1 MIILIFFFLML
12 NRVFANE
19 YNEMLAKT
27 ALNISQS
34 TYCLDT
40 ISISNMECATCSTD
54 NEYQRLIK
62 QDNELIIIG
71 YNTIYKTIFASF
83 RGSVNIQNWIDNIHV
98 SQIQPYNNT
107 DISVEKGFYNLFTNL
122 KDDVIKEIQDVS
134 KKYNTRELLITGH
147 SLGGALSTLLTFEML
162 YVENTNMNIKLIT
175 FGSPRVGNEY
185 FVSIFNEYSIY
196 CNRITHYYDMVPH
209 IPQEFLNYV
218 HVSQEIWYNEENS
231 DYNVCNDK
239 DNREDPYCSDSC
251 SPIHCTSTSD
261 HMKYLNISMGSEGD
275 C

>member
-40 ISISNMECATCSTD
+40 ISNMECATCSTD

-122 KDDVIKEIQDVS
+122 KDEVIKEIQDVS

>member
-1 MIILIFFFLML
+1 
-12 NRVFANE
+12 
-19 YNEMLAKT
+19 
-27 ALNISQS
+27 
-34 TYCLDT
+34 
-40 ISISNMECATCSTD
+40 
-54 NEYQRLIK
+54 
-62 QDNELIIIG
+62 
-71 YNTIYKTIFASF
+71 
-83 RGSVNIQNWIDNIHV
+83 
-98 SQIQPYNNT
+98 
-107 DISVEKGFYNLFTNL
+107 
-122 KDDVIKEIQDVS
+122 
-134 KKYNTRELLITGH
+134 
-147 SLGGALSTLLTFEML
+147 ML
-162 YVENTNMNIKLIT
+162 YVDNTNMNIKLIT

>member
-1 MIILIFFFLML
+1 MMIILIFFILML

-40 ISISNMECATCSTD
+40 ISNMECATCSAD

>member
-1 MIILIFFFLML
+1 MIILILFFLMVQSL
-12 NRVFANE
+12 FANE

-40 ISISNMECATCSTD
+40 TSTWECATCSSD

-175 FGSPRVGNEY
+175 FGSPRVGNKK
-185 FVSIFNEYSIY
+185 FVSLFNDFSIY
-196 CNRITHYYDMVPH
+196 SNRITHYYDMVPH
-209 IPQEFLNYV
+209 IPQEFLKYN
-218 HVSQEIWYNEENS
+218 HISQEIWYNEENNE
-231 DYNVCNDK
+231 YKLCNK
-239 DNREDPYCSDSC
+239 QDNNEDPTCSDSC

-261 HMKYLNISMGSEGD
+261 HMKYLNISMGTEGD

>member
-1 MIILIFFFLML
+1 MMIILILFFLMVQSL
-12 NRVFANE
+12 FANE

-40 ISISNMECATCSTD
+40 TSTWECATCSSD

-83 RGSVNIQNWIDNIHV
+83 RGSANIQNWIDNIHV

-122 KDDVIKEIQDVS
+122 KDDVIKEINNVS
-134 KKYNTRELLITGH
+134 TEYKTNNLLITGH
-147 SLGGALSTLLTFEML
+147 SLGGALSTLLAFELL

-175 FGSPRVGNEY
+175 FGSPRVGNKK
-185 FVSIFNEYSIY
+185 FVSFFNDFSIY
-196 CNRITHYYDMVPH
+196 SNRITHYYDMVPH
-209 IPQEFLNYV
+209 IPQEFLKYV
-218 HVSQEIWYNEENS
+218 HISQEIWYNEENS
-231 DYNVCNDK
+231 QYKLCNDQ
-239 DNREDPYCSDSC
+239 DNNEDPTCSDSC
-251 SPIHCTSTSD
+251 SPMHCTSTSD
-261 HMKYLNISMGSEGD
+261 HMKYLNISMGTEGD